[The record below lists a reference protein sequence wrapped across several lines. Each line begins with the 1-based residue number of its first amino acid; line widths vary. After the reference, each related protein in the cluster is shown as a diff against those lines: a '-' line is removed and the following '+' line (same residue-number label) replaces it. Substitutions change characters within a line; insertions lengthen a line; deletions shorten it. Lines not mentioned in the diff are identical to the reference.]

1 MQVYKSFF
9 KVLNKYK
16 GQMIM
21 YLCIFCSLLTIFIK
35 TSSAS
40 NPDGYKD
47 KKCEFAVFDYDG
59 TAASM
64 AMISYLSETNKRAD
78 AGVIKDEKISMQN
91 ALYNREADAIIRI
104 PEGFEDKLVSG
115 EAEGVIDVITI
126 PGTQNSML
134 IESDLDGFLGMTEL
148 YLKAGYSMEEAVVKA
163 ETALAETAEV
173 SLPDGGDVSSHSSIY
188 TFFSYLGWVMLCL
201 MITGVASVLQVFG
214 RKELKDRIECSSYNF
229 LNFNKELLLGMIT
242 TGLMICGVFIIVG
255 VILLKGA
262 LFSSEGGLYLLNM
275 LCYAVVCLSIAFLVS
290 KITSKQE
297 ILSMI
302 ANVVSLGMAFL
313 CGIFVPVEFL
323 SESVIKVAHFLPA
336 YWYNQAALN
345 IDFHMHEKMGSI
357 FAAMGVQI
365 LFAVAIVVIGMV
377 VDRKKTA

>member
-35 TSSAS
+35 TGSAS
-40 NPDGYKD
+40 APDGYKD

-64 AMISYLSETNKRAD
+64 AMISYLSGTNKRVD
-78 AGVIKDEKISMQN
+78 ASVIRDEKTSMQN

-173 SLPDGGDVSSHSSIY
+173 SLPDGGDVSSHSGIY

-214 RKELKDRIECSSYNF
+214 RKELRDRIECSSYNF

-242 TGLMICGVFIIVG
+242 TGLVICGVFIIVG

-345 IDFHMHEKMGSI
+345 IDFHMNEKMGSI

>member
-35 TSSAS
+35 TGSAS
-40 NPDGYKD
+40 APDGYKD

-64 AMISYLSETNKRAD
+64 AMISYLSGTNKRVD
-78 AGVIKDEKISMQN
+78 ASVIRDEKTSMQN

-173 SLPDGGDVSSHSSIY
+173 SLPDGGDVSSHSGIY

-214 RKELKDRIECSSYNF
+214 RKELRDRIECSSYNF
-229 LNFNKELLLGMIT
+229 LNFNKELLTLA
-242 TGLMICGVFIIVG
+242 CNRQV
-255 VILLKGA
+255 
-262 LFSSEGGLYLLNM
+262 
-275 LCYAVVCLSIAFLVS
+275 
-290 KITSKQE
+290 
-297 ILSMI
+297 
-302 ANVVSLGMAFL
+302 
-313 CGIFVPVEFL
+313 
-323 SESVIKVAHFLPA
+323 
-336 YWYNQAALN
+336 W
-345 IDFHMHEKMGSI
+345 
-357 FAAMGVQI
+357 
-365 LFAVAIVVIGMV
+365 
-377 VDRKKTA
+377 

>member
-35 TSSAS
+35 TGSAS

-64 AMISYLSETNKRAD
+64 AMISYLSETNKRLD
-78 AGVIKDEKISMQN
+78 ACVIKDEKTSMQN

-173 SLPDGGDVSSHSSIY
+173 SLPDGGDVSSHSDIY
-188 TFFSYLGWVMLCL
+188 TFFAYLGWVMLCL

-214 RKELKDRIECSSYNF
+214 RKELRDRIECSSYNF
-229 LNFNKELLLGMIT
+229 LNFNKELLLGMVT
-242 TGLMICGVFIIVG
+242 TGLMICGVFVVVG
-255 VILLKGA
+255 VILLKGV

-275 LCYAVVCLSIAFLVS
+275 FCYAIVCLSIAFLVS

-345 IDFHMHEKMGSI
+345 IDFHMHEKLGSI

>member
-1 MQVYKSFF
+1 
-9 KVLNKYK
+9 
-16 GQMIM
+16 
-21 YLCIFCSLLTIFIK
+21 
-35 TSSAS
+35 
-40 NPDGYKD
+40 
-47 KKCEFAVFDYDG
+47 
-59 TAASM
+59 
-64 AMISYLSETNKRAD
+64 
-78 AGVIKDEKISMQN
+78 
-91 ALYNREADAIIRI
+91 
-104 PEGFEDKLVSG
+104 
-115 EAEGVIDVITI
+115 
-126 PGTQNSML
+126 
-134 IESDLDGFLGMTEL
+134 
-148 YLKAGYSMEEAVVKA
+148 
-163 ETALAETAEV
+163 
-173 SLPDGGDVSSHSSIY
+173 
-188 TFFSYLGWVMLCL
+188 
-201 MITGVASVLQVFG
+201 
-214 RKELKDRIECSSYNF
+214 
-229 LNFNKELLLGMIT
+229 
-242 TGLMICGVFIIVG
+242 MICGVFIIVG

-345 IDFHMHEKMGSI
+345 IDFHMNEKMGSI